1 MTVGWKFWMT
11 SRSIW
16 TRAGLTTSEREAV
29 LVAFGTSLALGLAG
43 NVEKGPSC
51 TERLLGGLPLSLPV
65 AVPLLAD
72 QALDTAG
79 PCRFLER
86 IGPTLADEGTADLG
100 SSKGLAE

>member
-1 MTVGWKFWMT
+1 MGVML
-11 SRSIW
+11 S
-16 TRAGLTTSEREAV
+16 V
-29 LVAFGTSLALGLAG
+29 LETALFGMGESFAFGFAG

-51 TERLLGGLPLSLPV
+51 TERLLGGLPLNFPV

-86 IGPTLADEGTADLG
+86 MGPTLADDGIADLG